1 MLNKVTVLGAGVW
14 GSVIARHMHNLGM
27 KVSVWEYSK
36 DLLDTIKANGGTH
49 PNIPNFKFDET
60 YTLTNDLK
68 TAVEGAD
75 LLVFVFSSKAV
86 RSVCQ
91 QLKTILNGKAMPVLN
106 ATKGLEDQTFKTMSE
121 IIEEELPAF
130 KNKVVAFSGP
140 SFALEVAR
148 GIPTKITL
156 AGYDEDLLK
165 ELQNKLTKKPLCFE
179 LSKDRR
185 GAEYGGAIKN
195 VVAIGCGILDGIGEG
210 ANTKAA
216 LLTEAMQEMSIIML
230 SQGCTQYAV
239 YSLCGLGDAILT
251 GMSAISRNRRLGEK
265 LGQGLDLE
273 EAKKQVGTIAE
284 GLNSVQSVHDIINKN
299 NLNCPVINAIWEIV
313 VQGKKANTLLKA
325 LGFKDE

>member
-27 KVSVWEYSK
+27 QVSVWEYSK
-36 DLLDTIKANGGTH
+36 DLLDTIKANSGAH
-49 PNIPNFKFDET
+49 PNIPNFKFDNT
-60 YTLTNDLK
+60 YILTNDLR

-91 QLKTILNGKAMPVLN
+91 QLKTILNGKAVPVLN
-106 ATKGLEDQTFKTMSE
+106 ATKGLEDKTFKTMSE
-121 IIEEELPAF
+121 IIEEELPF
-130 KNKVVAFSGP
+130 LKNKVVAFSGP
-140 SFALEVAR
+140 SFALEVAK

-216 LLTEAMQEMSIIML
+216 LLTEAMQEMSKIML
-230 SQGCTQYAV
+230 SQGCTLYTV

-284 GLNSVQSVHDIINKN
+284 GLNSVQSVQDIINKN
-299 NLNCPVINAIWEIV
+299 NLNCPVIKAIWEIV
-313 VQGKKANTLLKA
+313 VQGKPANTLLKA

>member
-14 GSVIARHMHNLGM
+14 GSVIAKHLHGLGM
-27 KVSVWEYSK
+27 EVRVWEYSQ
-36 DLLDTIKANGGTH
+36 DLLEKIKNADGSH
-49 PNIPNFKFDET
+49 PNIPNFKFDES
-60 YTLTNDLK
+60 YLLTNDLK
-68 TAVEGAD
+68 TAIEGAD

-91 QLKTILNGKAMPVLN
+91 QLKTILNGKAVPVLN
-106 ATKGLEDQTFKTMSE
+106 ATKGLEDGTFKTMSE
-121 IIEEELPAF
+121 IIEEELPF
-130 KNKVVAFSGP
+130 LKNKVVAFSGP

-165 ELQNKLTKKPLCFE
+165 VLQNKLTKKPLCFE

-185 GAEYGGAIKN
+185 GSEYGGAIKN

-230 SQGCTQYAV
+230 SQGCTQYSV

-265 LGQGLDLE
+265 LGQGFDLE

-313 VQGKKANTLLKA
+313 VLGKKAGTLLSA